1 MTQFLR
7 SPCPLHRLQRTF
19 AVLQRALPGGF
30 CKAGGKIAGIPKAY
44 LLCNFADAVIGED
57 KQFLCLCDVEVDQI
71 IIRCRAHIPPE
82 QPQKIAFAHVRLCQ
96 QVGKAKF
103 LLVILRRVSAACK
116 MTCRAL
122 VVSASAR
129 MLCAHKASIS
139 WRANPV
145 VTMLST
151 VLSTIWLSPCS
162 NEPRT
167 TQGIKQ
173 KISGRHLGTAR
184 SVCFRPGL

>member
-103 LLVILRRVSAACK
+103 LLVIFAQGLRCLQNDLPCAGGFSLCK
-116 MTCRAL
+116 NAL
-122 VVSASAR
+122 RTQRQHLVESQSGGHHAVHGAEYHMAFP
-129 MLCAHKASIS
+129 L
-139 WRANPV
+139 
-145 VTMLST
+145 LD
-151 VLSTIWLSPCS
+151 
-162 NEPRT
+162 EPRT

-173 KISGRHLGTAR
+173 KISGCHLGTAR
-184 SVCFRPGL
+184 SVCLRPGL